1 VPEEQGLTQSKWLKG
16 DVVSGAVLAALG
28 AFIVS
33 EAWQWPYGSE
43 EGPGPG
49 FFPLWYGIVMVVLSL
64 FLVAKSLLPAATAG
78 KGTDWTGIGRA
89 LGVWAAFA
97 GSIALMNV
105 LGFLTALALLT
116 LFIVAMMYGRP
127 LKVALAVAVGNA
139 AGFYLVF
146 ALGLQLNL
154 PVGPLGF

>member
-1 VPEEQGLTQSKWLKG
+1 MPEEQGLTQSKWLKG

-33 EAWQWPYGSE
+33 EAWQWPYSSE

-49 FFPLWYGIVMVVLSL
+49 FFPVWYGTVMVVLSL
-64 FLVAKSLLPAATAG
+64 FLVVKSLLPAATAG
-78 KGTDWTGIGRA
+78 KRTDWAGVGRA
-89 LGVWAAFA
+89 LGVWAVFA
-97 GSIALMNV
+97 GSVALMNV

-116 LFIVAMMYGRP
+116 LFIAAVMYGRP
-127 LKVALAVAVGNA
+127 LKVALAVAAGNA

>member
-1 VPEEQGLTQSKWLKG
+1 MAQNHWRKG

-28 AFIVS
+28 IYVIN
-33 EAWQWPYGSE
+33 EARQWTYSSA

-49 FFPLWYGIVMVVLSL
+49 FFPLWYGIAMVVLSL
-64 FLVAKSLLPAATAG
+64 VLIAGSFIRPAPGAG
-78 KGTDWTGIGRA
+78 KPVDWRGTGRA
-89 LGVWAAFA
+89 LTVWAAFA
-97 GSIALMNV
+97 GCVALLKITGFLIAL
-105 LGFLTALALLT
+105 GLLT
-116 LFIVAMMYGRP
+116 LFVVAVMYGKP

-146 ALGLQLNL
+146 PFALDVSL

>member
-1 VPEEQGLTQSKWLKG
+1 MTQANWLKG

-28 AFIVS
+28 VFIIN
-33 EAWQWPYGSE
+33 EARQWTYSSA

-49 FFPLWYGIVMVVLSL
+49 FFPLWYGIAMVVLSL
-64 FLVAKSLLPAATAG
+64 VLIASSFMRPAQV
-78 KGTDWTGIGRA
+78 KGEPVDWRGIGRA
-89 LGVWAAFA
+89 LTVWAAFA
-97 GSIALMNV
+97 GCVALLKITGLLIALS
-105 LGFLTALALLT
+105 LLT
-116 LFIVAMMYGRP
+116 LFVVAVMYGKS

-146 ALGLQLNL
+146 PIALDVSL